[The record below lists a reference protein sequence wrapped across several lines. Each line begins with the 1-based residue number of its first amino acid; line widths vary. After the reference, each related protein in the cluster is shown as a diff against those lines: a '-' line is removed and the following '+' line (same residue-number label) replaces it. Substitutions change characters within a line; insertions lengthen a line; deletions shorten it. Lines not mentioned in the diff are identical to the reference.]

1 VAAPDT
7 DHTSNDDNGGC
18 GRGRLRRALLD
29 AGVST
34 TTEGTQAASTRR
46 FSVRYLAELC
56 DNAISPSAW
65 ALLVAALKPGAKVSV
80 ISPDKLR
87 IIVDTVQLAHKRAG
101 TRTDITYE
109 KAAQAHL
116 ADLGYFQSPG
126 YENLKSGES
135 PVDVMVSLVMGLP
148 DSDQTQALLDVVQL
162 ILSTRPREERVQFLQ
177 QIIGDM
183 WAGPLPGGRE

>member
-1 VAAPDT
+1 MAAPGT
-7 DHTSNDDNGGC
+7 GQTTTNDDNHGGR
-18 GRGRLRRALLD
+18 GGRLRRILLD
-29 AGVST
+29 AGVR
-34 TTEGTQAASTRR
+34 TTESAQAPSPR

-56 DNAISPSAW
+56 DYAISPSAW
-65 ALLVAALKPGAKVSV
+65 GLLVAPLKAGAKVSR

-87 IIVDTVQLAHKRAG
+87 IIVKTVQLAHKRAG
-101 TRTDITYE
+101 TRTDITY
-109 KAAQAHL
+109 KQVAQAHL

-135 PVDVMVSLVMGLP
+135 PVDVMVSLVRGLP

-162 ILSTRPREERVQFLQ
+162 ILSTRPHEEMIQFLQ
-177 QIIGDM
+177 HMIGEM